1 MTDVIGSKTTLQ
13 YLVSTG
19 VGVKQHI
26 SRQDLSQC
34 DAHVFDSML
43 KILSLICQILFT
55 SYNIYI
61 FIYRSLWYLKAMYF
75 LIKMNQA

>member
-1 MTDVIGSKTTLQ
+1 MTDVIGSRTTLQ

-26 SRQDLSQC
+26 SRQDLSRC

-43 KILSLICQILFT
+43 KIINLIFVFFYML
-55 SYNIYI
+55 
-61 FIYRSLWYLKAMYF
+61 
-75 LIKMNQA
+75 

>member
-26 SRQDLSQC
+26 RRQDLSQC

-43 KILSLICQILFT
+43 KILYLICVILLT
-55 SYNIYI
+55 Y
-61 FIYRSLWYLKAMYF
+61 
-75 LIKMNQA
+75 

>member
-43 KILSLICQILFT
+43 KIIYLNCVILFT
-55 SYNIYI
+55 CYD
-61 FIYRSLWYLKAMYF
+61 IYRSLWYLKAMYF
-75 LIKMNQA
+75 LINMSHI

>member
-13 YLVSTG
+13 YLVSRG

-26 SRQDLSQC
+26 SRQNLSQR

-43 KILSLICQILFT
+43 KIIKLIFVILWT
-55 SYNIYI
+55 C
-61 FIYRSLWYLKAMYF
+61 
-75 LIKMNQA
+75 

>member
-34 DAHVFDSML
+34 YAHVFNSML
-43 KILSLICQILFT
+43 KIINLICVILFT
-55 SYNIYI
+55 CYDIYGPE
-61 FIYRSLWYLKAMYF
+61 YLKAMYF
-75 LIKMNQA
+75 PININHT

>member
-43 KILSLICQILFT
+43 KIINLICVILFT
-55 SYNIYI
+55 HNYIYTFYIEYENIERRCI
-61 FIYRSLWYLKAMYF
+61 F
-75 LIKMNQA
+75 

>member
-43 KILSLICQILFT
+43 KIINLICVILFT
-55 SYNIYI
+55 GYNIYI
-61 FIYRSLWYLKAMYF
+61 YSFYIEYEK
-75 LIKMNQA
+75 

>member
-13 YLVSTG
+13 YQVSTG

-26 SRQDLSQC
+26 SRQDLPQC

-43 KILSLICQILFT
+43 KMINLIYVI
-55 SYNIYI
+55 
-61 FIYRSLWYLKAMYF
+61 
-75 LIKMNQA
+75 